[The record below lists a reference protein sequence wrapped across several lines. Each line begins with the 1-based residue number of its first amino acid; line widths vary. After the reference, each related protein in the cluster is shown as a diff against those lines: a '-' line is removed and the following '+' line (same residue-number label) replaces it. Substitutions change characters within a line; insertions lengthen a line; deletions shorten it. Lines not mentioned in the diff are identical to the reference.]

1 MNPDERLQIAKCNLF
16 RGIAVSE
23 MEKILSILQPR
34 VFSYR
39 PRSLIRSRG
48 EPCGKLLVLLAG
60 KVSGEFQDCGG
71 RVLRVETISAP
82 ETVASAFLFAPE
94 PVFPVNI
101 IALDEVRICSIDRN
115 SLFSAA
121 AISRRFTKALLEDV
135 AARASFLA
143 EKLRFTQFTTLR
155 QKVAGYL
162 LERLQ
167 GNATGRITLSF
178 NQKVIA
184 ELFGVARPSLGRVL
198 HDLEQSGL
206 IAREHRTII
215 IRDRSALTEL
225 LTEIE

>member
-1 MNPDERLQIAKCNLF
+1 MEWRTW
-16 RGIAVSE
+16 RGSCPSSNRGAS
-23 MEKILSILQPR
+23 P
-34 VFSYR
+34 FDAG
-39 PRSLIRSRG
+39 SLIRSRG
-48 EPCGKLLVLLAG
+48 EPCDKLLVLLAG
-60 KVSGEFQDCGG
+60 KVSGEFQDYNG

-101 IALDEVRICSIDRN
+101 IAIDEVRICSIDR
-115 SLFSAA
+115 SALFAA
-121 AISRRFTKALLEDV
+121 AATSQALTKALLEDV
-135 AARASFLA
+135 AARAAFLA

-167 GNATGRITLSF
+167 DSATGRITFSI

-206 IAREHRTII
+206 IAREHRAII

-225 LTEIE
+225 LVETE